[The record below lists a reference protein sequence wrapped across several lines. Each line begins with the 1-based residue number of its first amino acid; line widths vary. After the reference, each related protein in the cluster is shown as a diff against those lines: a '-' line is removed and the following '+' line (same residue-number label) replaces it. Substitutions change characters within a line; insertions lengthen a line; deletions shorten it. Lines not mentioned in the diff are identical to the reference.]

1 MLANFAHFATAS
13 IAVFAFAATQII
25 TTDALNPIGEGMKS
39 AASAA
44 LPVGVGVM
52 AVTAGIPIAKKIIK
66 QLGR

>member
-1 MLANFAHFATAS
+1 MLASLTQFATVAL
-13 IAVFAFAATQII
+13 AALADATTNII

>member
-1 MLANFAHFATAS
+1 MLASLTQFATVAL
-13 IAVFAFAATQII
+13 AALADATTNII

-52 AVTAGIPIAKKIIK
+52 AVTAGIPIAKKVIK

>member
-1 MLANFAHFATAS
+1 MLASITNFATAA
-13 IAVFAFAATQII
+13 IVFLADAATQII
-25 TTDALNPIGEGMKS
+25 TTDALTPIGEGMKS

-44 LPVGVGVM
+44 LPVGVTVM